1 MKLEKIIYKMLIENT
16 GIHMCDSGGDDG
28 RGWQR
33 NQKKSLKDFIDETD
47 TTHFRRY
54 QTEQGV
60 FGDINLLIILT
71 SGD

>member
-1 MKLEKIIYKMLIENT
+1 MKLEKIIYKMLTENT

-47 TTHFRRY
+47 ISYDDDGICTKSYF
-54 QTEQGV
+54 
-60 FGDINLLIILT
+60 II
-71 SGD
+71 